1 MSDQSKL
8 IWFNGE
14 IVPWEEAQIHVMSH
28 VLHYGSGVFEGI
40 KCYKTDDG
48 RAIFRL
54 DDHIDRLLQLNGD
67 VRDEYLTDLLFIAQ
81 KKGNKIFDFGPFGK
95 LY

>member
-8 IWFNGE
+8 IWFNGK

-40 KCYKTDDG
+40 KCYSTPNG
-48 RAIFRL
+48 PAIFRL
-54 DDHIDRLLQLNGD
+54 DDHIKRLFESGEKYGIIIPYT
-67 VRDEYLTDLLFIAQ
+67 VSELTKACLDM
-81 KKGNKIFDFGPFGK
+81 
-95 LY
+95 